1 MAKNS
6 IGRIDE
12 RGRLIVP
19 ASFREMLNLKPNSNV
34 LLLLDDEKKTISIV
48 PFAAMGEQLHHL
60 RLEMPDAPGTLS
72 KILLL
77 ISKEGADLIWSESAS
92 RTRGQCATYEALLD
106 FTTCKAKPQALEKML
121 ISQKLAKSAQIKKL

>member
-34 LLLLDDEKKTISIV
+34 LLLLDDENKTVSIV
-48 PFAAMGEQLHHL
+48 PFAAMGEELHHL
-60 RLEMPDAPGTLS
+60 RLEMADAPGTLS

-77 ISKEGADLIWSESAS
+77 LAKEGADLIWSESAS
-92 RTRGQCATYEALLD
+92 RMRGQSATYEALLD
-106 FTTCKAKPQALEKML
+106 FTCCKKKPAMLEKL
-121 ISQKLAKSAQIKKL
+121 LLSQKLAKSVQIKKL